1 VKSWSDL
8 HPRERQAVTLVS
20 RGLSLDEISR
30 EMLLNRK
37 GVHFH
42 IYNAMQKSGTSNLG
56 ELKDWTSRNMPA

>member
-1 VKSWSDL
+1 
-8 HPRERQAVTLVS
+8 VTLVS